1 VGEGLLA
8 GVEDDRHAT
17 PASNTRARSINGAP
31 RRGLETTDALTMF
44 LLTGPP
50 YLDVPVDWPG
60 EIDDL
65 SRGASSCRAATD
77 ASIEGRGRIMW
88 HKRSP
93 WRGLALLSTGALLTV
108 LVRSA
113 VATPQTWLA
122 QSRGVYQTTVVT
134 SGLAVQGGGYTDV
147 SGATTT
153 IRVPG
158 SWRSGVVLVRFT
170 A

>member
-1 VGEGLLA
+1 
-8 GVEDDRHAT
+8 
-17 PASNTRARSINGAP
+17 
-31 RRGLETTDALTMF
+31 
-44 LLTGPP
+44 
-50 YLDVPVDWPG
+50 
-60 EIDDL
+60 
-65 SRGASSCRAATD
+65 
-77 ASIEGRGRIMW
+77 MW

-93 WRGLALLSTGALLTV
+93 WRGLALLSTAALLTV
-108 LVRSA
+108 LVHSA

-134 SGLAVQGGGYTDV
+134 SGLAVPGGGYTDV

-170 A
+170 ATVNATSGCNDVRILVDGLTEANPGDACFGVGSGQGVNALDSMDATLGVEPGAHTIQAQQSVDHPLVFISWSLTAEVSRGS